1 MDEKKVRIALA
12 LSGVAIVAYS
22 VGYQKATTRTI
33 QQLGDATTKE
43 ALIYL
48 ATQDHI
54 RSRFGR

>member
-12 LSGVAIVAYS
+12 LVGVAVVSYT
-22 VGYQKATTRTI
+22 VGYQKAQSRTI
-33 QQLGDATTKE
+33 RDLGTAASKE